1 MKVKL
6 AYGKEGLTVEL
17 PDKNV
22 VKILTLKDF
31 PAIENPE
38 KAVFDKLQS
47 PVGSLPLAELA
58 QGKETACI
66 VVSDITRPVPNKVIV
81 PPILTVLEE
90 NGIKRENLSI
100 LIATG
105 IHRPAPDSEI
115 REILGDYIAE
125 NYNVVNHYAHRL
137 EDTTFLGV
145 TPEFNA
151 PMHVNTLFIEADL
164 KIVTG
169 LIEPH
174 LMAGYSGGRK
184 AIVPGISAF
193 ETVKV
198 LHGPTMMGHPNV
210 VEGVIA
216 GNPFHEESLY
226 VAKEVGVDFIVNV
239 TINDTRDIT
248 GIFCGGLE
256 EAHTEGM
263 KFAEEQT
270 MDTVEEPVDC
280 VITSGSGYPLDLTYY
295 QATKGVTAAVPIVK
309 KGGVIILAS
318 QCLEGIGGP
327 EFTYLV
333 LNTETC
339 EKFMEN
345 IKSLD
350 YYVQDQWQ
358 LQKLCN
364 AKEKA
369 EVWLYSD
376 GIDSETKKKLFA
388 RPISSIEEGVK
399 EILARFGEDATIAV
413 IPKGPYVLARI
424 AG

>member
-1 MKVKL
+1 MKVTL
-6 AYGKEGLTVEL
+6 AYGKEGLPVEL

-22 VKILTLKDF
+22 VKVLALKDF
-31 PAIENPE
+31 PAVENPE
-38 KAVFDKLQS
+38 KAVLDKLQS
-47 PVGSLPLAELA
+47 PVGSPPLAELA
-58 QGKETACI
+58 RGKKTACI

-90 NGIKRENLSI
+90 NGIKRENIFI

-105 IHRPAPDSEI
+105 IHRPASYSEV
-115 REILGDYIAE
+115 REFLGDYIAE
-125 NYNVVNHYAHRL
+125 NYHVANHYAHRL
-137 EDTTFLGV
+137 EETTFLGQ
-145 TPEFNA
+145 TPQFNA
-151 PMHVNTLFIEADL
+151 PIHVNTLFVESDL
-164 KIVTG
+164 KIATG

-198 LHGPTMMGHPNV
+198 LHGPPMMGHPNV

-226 VAKEVGVDFIVNV
+226 VAKKVGVDFIVNV
-239 TINDTRDIT
+239 TLNDTSDIT
-248 GIFCGGLE
+248 GIFCGDLE
-256 EAHTEGM
+256 EAHSEGM

-327 EFTYLV
+327 EFTHLV
-333 LNTETC
+333 LKTSRGIA
-339 EKFMEN
+339 M
-345 IKSLD
+345 
-350 YYVQDQWQ
+350 
-358 LQKLCN
+358 
-364 AKEKA
+364 AK
-369 EVWLYSD
+369 
-376 GIDSETKKKLFA
+376 
-388 RPISSIEEGVK
+388 
-399 EILARFGEDATIAV
+399 TIMA
-413 IPKGPYVLARI
+413 IN
-424 AG
+424 